1 MKDHAL
7 LGAQYNQG
15 NRRSQAVI
23 DEVAIDV
30 EKRNSTLIF
39 LADQENTTAGA
50 SEDLGAITI
59 DEWTF

>member
-7 LGAQYNQG
+7 LGAQNNQG
-15 NRRSQAVI
+15 NKRSQAVI
-23 DEVAIDV
+23 DEV
-30 EKRNSTLIF
+30 EKRTSTLIF
-39 LADQENTTAGA
+39 FADQENATAGA

>member
-7 LGAQYNQG
+7 LGAQNNQG
-15 NRRSQAVI
+15 NKRSQAVI
-23 DEVAIDV
+23 DEV
-30 EKRNSTLIF
+30 EKRTSTLIF
-39 LADQENTTAGA
+39 LADQENATAGA

>member
-1 MKDHAL
+1 MNDHAL
-7 LGAQYNQG
+7 LGTQNNQG

-30 EKRNSTLIF
+30 EKRNATLIF
-39 LADQENTTAGA
+39 LADQENATVGA
-50 SEDLGAITI
+50 SEDLGAITL